1 MADLFTVITDKA
13 VLDYSQVEDWSAG
26 VIIAATEQANFLP
39 GSPLISQTQRG
50 NFSVGTFIKFAQ
62 NSASTSAL
70 TDGEEITSTAITDT
84 EVNLTIAEYGHDIT
98 VTALGQNASG
108 ARAFAGASRIVGD
121 NLASTIDTLAIQ
133 ALEAGSNETIVTQLA
148 ETAITASDI
157 ITPAYVQRMYN
168 KLRRAKQPKL
178 LDGLYV
184 AVVHPD
190 VMYDLKAATA
200 ANSWTDVNKYNN
212 EIPVLRNEVGIYGG
226 FRWIESANVSVN
238 ANAGNVG
245 VDTYHT
251 LFLGYNSLGMAMS
264 AQFPVR
270 TYMND
275 TNSKI
280 PGRFTHLGWH
290 GLFTFGIVEQSA
302 VQVLTSASTV
312 GANT

>member
-1 MADLFTVITDKA
+1 MADLFTTVTDKA
-13 VLDYSQVEDWSAG
+13 VLDASQVEDWSAG
-26 VIIAATEQANFLP
+26 VILAATEQANFLP
-39 GSPLISQTQRG
+39 GSPLISQEQRG

-62 NSASTSAL
+62 NSAATSAL
-70 TDGEEITSTAITDT
+70 TDGEEISSTSITDA

-108 ARAFAGASRIVGD
+108 NRAFAGGSRIVGD
-121 NLASTIDTLAIQ
+121 NLATTVDTLAIQ
-133 ALEAGSNETIVTQLA
+133 ALEGGSNETIVTQSA
-148 ETAITASDI
+148 ESSLTASNI

-178 LDGLYV
+178 MDGLYV
-184 AVVHPD
+184 AVAHPD

-200 ANSWTDVNKYNN
+200 SNSWTDVNKYNN
-212 EIPVLRNEVGIYGG
+212 EVPVLRNEVGIYGG

-238 ANAGNVG
+238 ADAGNAA

-251 LFLGYNSLGMAMS
+251 LFMGYNALGMAMS
-264 AQFPVR
+264 ESFPVR

-302 VQVLTSASTV
+302 IQLLTSASTV
-312 GANT
+312 GANS